1 MTNYNND
8 IAHCEGAGCPLANKC
23 KRFQYYKIW
32 KGLEKKEYCLTPFV
46 EPSFKNGKCENFW
59 RYERTN

>member
-8 IAHCEGAGCPLANKC
+8 IAHCEGTGCPLANKC

-32 KGLEKKEYCLTPFV
+32 KGLEKKEYCLTFFV
-46 EPSFKNGKCENFW
+46 KPMYNNGKCEFFF
-59 RYERTN
+59 EI